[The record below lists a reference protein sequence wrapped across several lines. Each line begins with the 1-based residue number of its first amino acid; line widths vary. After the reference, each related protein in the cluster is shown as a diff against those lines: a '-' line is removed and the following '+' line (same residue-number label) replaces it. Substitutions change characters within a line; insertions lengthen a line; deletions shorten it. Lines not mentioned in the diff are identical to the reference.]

1 VPVAD
6 WSYTPTTMST
16 ESPDERW
23 RRLLAKAGEEQ
34 DPVKVRALIEELNNL
49 FAGQLDRI
57 FEQDQQS
64 RDEIPAQPTPSK
76 NVNS

>member
-1 VPVAD
+1 
-6 WSYTPTTMST
+6 MST

-64 RDEIPAQPTPSK
+64 RDEIHHRFSEMFLGLLISPLLY
-76 NVNS
+76 